1 MLINIFTEIKMNNV
15 TYFLSSKVVVR
26 KLKSRNRFVN
36 YLRIRFTLL
45 DTGYCQGRK
54 FILPVD
60 FWMLLHDKQ

>member
-1 MLINIFTEIKMNNV
+1 MLINIFTKIKMNNV

-26 KLKSRNRFVN
+26 KLKSRFVS

-60 FWMLLHDKQ
+60 FWMIIT